1 MGDNGRMCGR
11 FVSITEP
18 DGLVRFFTVD
28 ERKADN
34 LPPSYNVAPSQPV
47 YAVAEHAAERLL
59 VQFQWGLVPH
69 WAKDR
74 KIGNKLINARAESV
88 ADKPAFRDALK
99 RKRCLIPADGF
110 YEWRKLGEKRKVPY
124 FIHHVDGLPLAFAGL
139 WSTWRDKE
147 LPDDAP
153 EDAGRLRTCTIV
165 TTDAGPRIR
174 ELHSRMPVLLPE
186 NLWDAWLD
194 ADLRDAG
201 ELRSILEAASDEALV
216 WHPVSTRVNTPA
228 VNDPSLIEPV
238 AEPDPEPEQG
248 PNPA

>member
-1 MGDNGRMCGR
+1 MGDNGDMCGR

-18 DGLVRFFTVD
+18 DGLVRFFSVD
-28 ERKADN
+28 ERKADD

-47 YAVAEHAAERLL
+47 YAVAEHTAERVL
-59 VQFQWGLVPH
+59 VKFQWGLVPH
-69 WAKDR
+69 WAKDA

-88 ADKPAFRDALK
+88 ADKPAFRDAFK

-110 YEWRKLGEKRKVPY
+110 YEWRKLREKRKVPY
-124 FIHHVDGLPLAFAGL
+124 FIHHADGLPLAFAGL

-153 EDAGRLRTCTIV
+153 EDAGWLRTCTIV

-174 ELHSRMPVLLPE
+174 ELHTRMPVLLPPD
-186 NLWDAWLD
+186 LWDAWLD
-194 ADLRDAG
+194 ADLKDPA
-201 ELRSILEAASDEALV
+201 ELRHILDAASDEILV

-228 VNDPSLIEPV
+228 INDPSLIEP
-238 AEPDPEPEQG
+238 APDPEPEPEQG